1 MHVADEKWSIS
12 YGSRNI
18 IACAKTLENKKIGK
32 DCSKAKDRNGLHSYM
47 ETNPNGR
54 KTCAEVFPSI

>member
-1 MHVADEKWSIS
+1 MA
-12 YGSRNI
+12 
-18 IACAKTLENKKIGK
+18 LETSLHGQKPYKITKEIGK

>member
-1 MHVADEKWSIS
+1 M
-12 YGSRNI
+12 
-18 IACAKTLENKKIGK
+18 TLSFILLNYFYIGLNLKKKLKITKEIGK